1 MEITGRTMVW
11 GQTGVETRRSLT
23 VHVLKVQVEGLN
35 YLDWGSR
42 TEQGW
47 CNCEARTRLLLG
59 GLFDQQ
65 QRFCVALVRIRAELG
80 VGGEDDGD
88 GASDGVIVAIP
99 QRKLLEQAIVALQ
112 VVDEGSGLLL

>member
-1 MEITGRTMVW
+1 MQRVPITTCFLARL
-11 GQTGVETRRSLT
+11 RS
-23 VHVLKVQVEGLN
+23 
-35 YLDWGSR
+35 R
-42 TEQGW
+42 
-47 CNCEARTRLLLG
+47 
-59 GLFDQQ
+59 

-112 VVDEGSGLLL
+112 VNVQRRCEYEIAFLPPEMLLLANGVERQIPPMAT